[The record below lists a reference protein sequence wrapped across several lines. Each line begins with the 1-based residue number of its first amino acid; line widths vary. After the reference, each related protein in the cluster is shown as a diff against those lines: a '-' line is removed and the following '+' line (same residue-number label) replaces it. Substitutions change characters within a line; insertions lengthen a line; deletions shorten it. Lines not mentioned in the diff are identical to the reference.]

1 MELIGWI
8 VVVVLV
14 VLILSALVWS
24 APRRRPRNADEALD
38 DAALRAEQD
47 RVRTDAIYGSD
58 RYHTRR

>member
-1 MELIGWI
+1 
-8 VVVVLV
+8 VVVLV
-14 VLILSALVWS
+14 VLILSALVWR